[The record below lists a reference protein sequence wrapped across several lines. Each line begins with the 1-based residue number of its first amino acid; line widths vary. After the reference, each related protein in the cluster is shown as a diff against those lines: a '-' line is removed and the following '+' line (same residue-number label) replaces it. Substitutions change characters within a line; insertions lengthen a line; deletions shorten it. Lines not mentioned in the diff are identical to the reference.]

1 MKKRLVPDIITPNK
15 ITTFRMICVGL
26 LVFIL
31 LFPWGYFNVNLSGG
45 NDEINF
51 QYLIAFILFVIA
63 SLSDYFDGHL
73 ARKYN
78 MVSNFGK
85 FMDPIADKLLVN
97 SSFIILMVQ
106 GENKFRVLPIIV
118 VIMISRD
125 IIVDVIRMLAVEQGK
140 VIPANI
146 WGKLKTVLQMI
157 ALIAIFGCNA
167 MVNFMDNS
175 LINFFGI
182 FCLILSCLA
191 AIASF
196 MSGIIYISKSLFL
209 FVDKKDEKK
218 EEE

>member
-31 LFPWGYFNVNLSGG
+31 LFPWGYFNVNLSGS

-182 FCLILSCLA
+182 FLLVLSCLA

>member
-1 MKKRLVPDIITPNK
+1 
-15 ITTFRMICVGL
+15 
-26 LVFIL
+26 
-31 LFPWGYFNVNLSGG
+31 
-45 NDEINF
+45 
-51 QYLIAFILFVIA
+51 
-63 SLSDYFDGHL
+63 
-73 ARKYN
+73 
-78 MVSNFGK
+78 
-85 FMDPIADKLLVN
+85 MDPIADKLLVN

-196 MSGIIYISKSLFL
+196 MSGIIYLSKSLFL

>member
-196 MSGIIYISKSLFL
+196 MSGIVYISKSLFL